1 MLSNMKIGPR
11 LMLAFLALVAI
22 GVVVGGVGLLGA
34 SKINDKADDLYNL
47 ELMGLS
53 HIKEANINLI
63 AVGRARANFLLATSE
78 ADRDKQLAA
87 VRKGML
93 DTQAAVEKARPL
105 FVSERAKEIFASYE
119 RTWSE
124 YDAELQRAMTMA
136 AKQQLLTRDEV
147 LTQSLNLVRDKADAL
162 DAMMDEL
169 TLQKEARAKAALA
182 ETTGVF
188 ESSRNWIIVTLLIGA
203 AIGVMLGVIISRGVT
218 RPLAVAVAAADRL
231 AKGDF
236 SVVIEPQSRDEVGQM
251 LGAMRDMVTAAG
263 GSISDVGGV
272 MRGISEGDLSRTV
285 DKQYDGVFGELKEY
299 ANNTVLKLSMIISEV
314 NSAADSL
321 SSASEE
327 VSTTAQSLSQAA
339 SEQAAGVEETSAS
352 IEQMTASIS
361 QNTDNAKVTDTMA
374 TRAASDATEGGEAV
388 RQTVTAMKQI
398 AQKISIIDDIAYQTN
413 LLALNAAIE
422 AARAGEHGKGFAV
435 VAAEVRKLAERSQ
448 VAAQEIG
455 TVATGSVELAERAGK
470 LLDEMVPSIQKTS
483 DLVQEISAASQ
494 EQASGVGQ
502 INSAVSQLSQTT
514 QQNASSSEEL
524 AATAEEMSSQAEQL
538 QQTMAFFRLAGSNAN
553 KHAAL
558 ARRTSKPVAAA
569 KRRPQVAMTSGN
581 LALAAGPDES
591 QFSRFE
597 G

>member
-11 LMLAFLALVAI
+11 LLLAFLAVVVIA
-22 GVVVGGVGLLGA
+22 VVVGAVGLLGA
-34 SKINDKADDLYNL
+34 SKINDRADSMYNL

-53 HIKEANINLI
+53 HIKEANIHLI
-63 AVGRARANFLLATSE
+63 AIGRARANYLLATTE
-78 ADRDKQLAA
+78 ADREKQLAA
-87 VRKGML
+87 IRKGVA
-93 DTQAAVEKARPL
+93 DTQEYVEKARPL
-105 FVSERAKEIFASYE
+105 FVSDRAKEIFTAYAK
-119 RTWSE
+119 TWSE
-124 YDAELQRAMTMA
+124 YDAEMQRALSLA
-136 AKQQLLTRDEV
+136 SKQQLQTRDEA
-147 LTQSLNLVRDKADAL
+147 LTQSLNLVREKADAL
-162 DAMMDEL
+162 DLMMDEL
-169 TLQKEARAKAALA
+169 TLQKQNRAKAALD
-182 ETTGVF
+182 ETTLVF

-203 AIGVMLGVIISRGVT
+203 AVGVLLGIVISRGVT
-218 RPLAVAVAAADRL
+218 GPLSVAVTAANRL

-236 SVVIEPQSRDEVGQM
+236 SVTIEPQSRDEVGQM
-251 LGAMRDMVTAAG
+251 LTAMRDMVAAAG
-263 GSISDVGGV
+263 GSIADVGGV

-285 DKQYDGVFGELKEY
+285 DKQYEGVFGELKEY
-299 ANNTVLKLSMIISEV
+299 TNNTVLKLSVVISEV
-314 NSAADSL
+314 NGAADSL

-327 VSTTAQSLSQAA
+327 VSSTAQSLSQAA

-374 TRAASDATEGGEAV
+374 TRAASDANEGGEAV
-388 RQTVTAMKQI
+388 RATVSAMKQI
-398 AQKISIIDDIAYQTN
+398 AKKIGIIDDIAYQTN

-455 TVATGSVELAERAGK
+455 TVATDSVALAEKAGK

-538 QQTMAFFRLAGSNAN
+538 QQTMAFFKVRHAANSNAAGSR
-553 KHAAL
+553 KPAAG
-558 ARRTSKPVAAA
+558 KAAA
-569 KRRPQVAMTSGN
+569 KRVAAAVPSRRS
-581 LALAAGPDES
+581 LAVANGPDES

-597 G
+597 D